1 MSDSCIVYFAASRN
15 DPLRMYNIYKAW
27 NMASMPCHQIPLA
40 ARLAK
45 GWAADRKII
54 WAPTSVMSSV
64 LDLLKGLTVRENA
77 HL

>member
-15 DPLRMYNIYKAW
+15 DPLRMYNILQGVEYGFHAMSPDPSCSTVGKR
-27 NMASMPCHQIPLA
+27 M
-40 ARLAK
+40 
-45 GWAADRKII
+45 AADRKII